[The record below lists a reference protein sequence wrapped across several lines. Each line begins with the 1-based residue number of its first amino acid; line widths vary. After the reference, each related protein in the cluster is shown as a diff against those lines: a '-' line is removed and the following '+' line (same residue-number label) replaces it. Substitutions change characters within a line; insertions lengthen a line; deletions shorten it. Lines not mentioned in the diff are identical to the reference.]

1 MAWRGGAE
9 GRWRLAA
16 RTRCSG
22 LNWAMGESKVVEAAR
37 SEQSSKRR
45 LLQPP
50 SCPLPPL
57 GGASVVAKKTGR
69 APLEKSGG
77 RQWES
82 KRPFAKKNLL
92 QTFLGA
98 EWK

>member
-1 MAWRGGAE
+1 
-9 GRWRLAA
+9 
-16 RTRCSG
+16 
-22 LNWAMGESKVVEAAR
+22 MGESKVVEAAS

-57 GGASVVAKKTGR
+57 GGASVIAKKTGR

-82 KRPFAKKNLL
+82 KRPFAKKKLTL
-92 QTFLGA
+92 DFSRCRMEMIQTLYYFDTMVCCAL
-98 EWK
+98 KM

>member
-1 MAWRGGAE
+1 
-9 GRWRLAA
+9 
-16 RTRCSG
+16 
-22 LNWAMGESKVVEAAR
+22 MGESKVVEAAR

-69 APLEKSGG
+69 APLEKTGG
-77 RQWES
+77 RQWKS
-82 KRPFAKKNLL
+82 KRPFAKKTYFRLFEVPNGNDTDTILL
-92 QTFLGA
+92 
-98 EWK
+98 

>member
-1 MAWRGGAE
+1 MTHTFDSEVSLQFGLLWPTVWRGGAE

-37 SEQSSKRR
+37 SEQSSRRR
-45 LLQPP
+45 LLQSP

-69 APLEKSGG
+69 APLEEK
-77 RQWES
+77 W
-82 KRPFAKKNLL
+82 RPSM
-92 QTFLGA
+92 G
-98 EWK
+98 E